1 MKHLV
6 FLTEHLSF
14 GGAERALVEYL
25 SSIDRSKYKVSLILR
40 DDKGAGNYLLSS
52 VPKDVEVKLIYKQQP
67 ANQGFLRRF
76 LKRALPKLDLTL
88 RVHKALR
95 ELGPCDLLLD
105 FTSVLLKQAH
115 FFSNYKK
122 VYWIHG
128 PKTHM
133 GSAELK
139 KFSLRLRSY
148 DLVAVVSD
156 HLKAE
161 IEYLLPHISK
171 KLVCIYNPF
180 DIERILKSGDDESEL
195 SAKERILIQQPYI
208 LAVGRFAVEKDYITL
223 ISTYRKLKGTGIGFR
238 LYIIGEGPGR
248 AEIEQKIRDEGLQ
261 DDVILLGAKSNPY
274 IWMKKS
280 LLFVH
285 SARVEG
291 FGLVIVEA
299 MILGKAVVV
308 TDSPGGPHEIL
319 DGGKYGKLVPVGD
332 SQTMAD
338 AIKELVD
345 NPELRMKAQSLS
357 LERAQDF
364 SVSKLLP
371 DFYKTLESC
380 PRS

>member
-25 SSIDRSKYKVSLILR
+25 SSIDRTKYKVSLILR
-40 DDKGAGNYLLSS
+40 DDKGAENYLLSS
-52 VPKDVEVKLIYKQQP
+52 VPKDVEVKVIYKQQSE
-67 ANQGFLRRF
+67 GEGL
-76 LKRALPKLDLTL
+76 LKRSFKKMLPKLDLTL

-115 FFSNYKK
+115 FFYNYKK

-133 GSAELK
+133 GPAELK

-161 IEYLLPHISK
+161 IEYLLPHITK
-171 KLVCIYNPF
+171 KLACIYNPF
-180 DIERILKSGDDESEL
+180 DIDRILKSGKDESEL
-195 SAKERILIQQPYI
+195 SKEDRVLINQPYI

-223 ISTYRKLKGTGIGFR
+223 ISTYKKLKDRSVGFK

-248 AEIEQKIRDEGLQ
+248 SEIEQKIREEGLQ
-261 DDVILLGAKSNPY
+261 DDVILLGAKKNPY
-274 IWMKKS
+274 IWMKNS

-319 DGGKYGKLVPVGD
+319 DGGKFGKLVPVGD
-332 SQTMAD
+332 SQAMAE

-345 NPELRMKAQSLS
+345 NSELRVRAQNLS

-371 DFYKTLESC
+371 DFYKILETF